1 MRFPLYAAMT
11 LTALVLGTACADSDV
26 TSPRPDAQLP
36 IRSLAFLVDSDSR
49 GQFLGQIESIA
60 KSHDME
66 YRAAQV
72 SPDAVFW
79 IAEMANADF
88 RVIVAN
94 DLKAEQYDLR
104 AYGNE
109 TTPVPE
115 DQLDHFLGEIQS
127 ASRAVRGVRVLGV
140 DNAIQIAD

>member
-1 MRFPLYAAMT
+1 MRFPLHAALT
-11 LTALVLGTACADSDV
+11 LTVLVLGTACADSDV
-26 TSPRPDAQLP
+26 TSSRPDAQLP

-60 KSHDME
+60 KHHDME
-66 YRAAQV
+66 YRATQV

-79 IAEMANADF
+79 VAEMANADF

-94 DLKAEQYDLR
+94 DLKAEQYDLS

-115 DQLDHFLGEIQS
+115 DQLDQFLREIQS
-127 ASRAVRGVRVLGV
+127 ATRGVPGVRVLGR
-140 DNAIQIAD
+140 DDAIKIAD